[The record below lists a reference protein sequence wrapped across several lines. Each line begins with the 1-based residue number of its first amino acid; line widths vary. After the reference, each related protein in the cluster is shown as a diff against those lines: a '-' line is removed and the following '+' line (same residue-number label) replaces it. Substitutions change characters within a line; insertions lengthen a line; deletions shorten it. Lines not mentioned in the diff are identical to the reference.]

1 MNRKFMLSAFVLVIG
16 FMLSACELQDSYSG
30 RVAVKGSTTLQAGEE
45 LDGELLVTGGRTL
58 LSRDS
63 RVTGSVFI
71 LGGTLETNGEIEG
84 DLSLVGGRVIVGPH
98 THIGGDLTV
107 GGGTLERSDQAQV
120 EGGIYDD
127 ASGLQTKL
135 GSLLI
140 ERPAWERW
148 RDFLVIDLILAGV
161 AYLVVRFMPRPV
173 GRVARA
179 ASQHGLVSGALGV
192 LVVLVAPALLVM
204 MAFTM
209 VLIPLTVIGILFLG
223 ALAAYGLIA
232 VGLKLGLR
240 IAKTIGRELQPAA
253 AAFWG
258 TLVLM
263 ILLGILQQLGWVGG
277 GFAILIVA
285 VAIGAVLLTR
295 FGMRTY
301 VPPPELSAE
310 ETLSS

>member
-1 MNRKFMLSAFVLVIG
+1 MNRRLVITVYLILVG
-16 FMLSACELQDSYSG
+16 LMLSACELQDSYSG
-30 RVAVKGSTTLQAGEE
+30 RVALKGSTALQAGEV
-45 LDGELLVTGGRTL
+45 LNGELLVTGGRVQL
-58 LSRDS
+58 NRDS
-63 RVTGSVFI
+63 RVTGSVFV
-71 LGGTLETNGEIEG
+71 LAGTLETNGAIDG

-107 GGGTLERSDQAQV
+107 GGGTLERSSQAQV
-120 EGGIYDD
+120 AGGIYDD

-135 GSLLI
+135 GSLLT
-140 ERPAWERW
+140 ERPVLERW
-148 RDFLVIDLILAGV
+148 RDFLVIDLILAGL
-161 AYLVVRFMPRPV
+161 AYLAARFLPRPV
-173 GRVARA
+173 RRVARA
-179 ASQHGLVSGALGV
+179 ATGHGLVSGALGI

-209 VLIPLTVIGILFLG
+209 VLIPFTVIGILFLG

-232 VGLKLGLR
+232 IGLKLGLR
-240 IAKTIGRELQPAA
+240 IAKVSGRDLRPAP

-263 ILLGILQQLGWVGG
+263 LFLGVLQQLGWIGAV
-277 GFAILIVA
+277 IVTLVVA

-310 ETLSS
+310 EMLSP

>member
-1 MNRKFMLSAFVLVIG
+1 MNRKYMLSVFFILIG
-16 FMLSACELQDSYSG
+16 LLLSACELQDSYSG
-30 RVAVKGSTTLQAGEE
+30 RVTLKGSTALQAGEV
-45 LDGELLVTGGRTL
+45 LNGELLVTGGRTL

-63 RVTGSVFI
+63 RVTGSVFV
-71 LGGTLETNGEIEG
+71 LAGTLETNGAIDE

-107 GGGTLERSDQAQV
+107 GGGTLERSEQARV

-135 GSLLI
+135 GSLLV
-140 ERPAWERW
+140 ERPALERW
-148 RDFLVIDLILAGV
+148 RDFLVIDLILAGM
-161 AYLVVRFMPRPV
+161 AYLAVRFLPRPV

-179 ASQHGLVSGALGV
+179 ATQHGLVSGALGV

-209 VLIPLTVIGILFLG
+209 VLIPLTVIGIMFMG

-232 VGLKLGLR
+232 IGLKLGLR
-240 IAKTIGRELQPAA
+240 IAKRIGRDLRPAP

-263 ILLGILQQLGWVGG
+263 LILGVLQQLGWIGAGV
-277 GFAILIVA
+277 AILVVA
-285 VAIGAVLLTR
+285 VAMGAVLLTR

-310 ETLSS
+310 ETLSP